1 MILGGMCGGAGP
13 ERPDPEV
20 PERARRRTFTAKYK
34 LEILAAYDAAADG
47 EKGALL
53 RREGLYSSHI
63 VAWRRARD
71 AGALAAL
78 AAPRGRK
85 PRDKR
90 DEQIAALSW
99 RSSDWS
105 RSWPRPASWWK
116 CRQNCTRSWR
126 RSPRAPTP
134 SRGRRRDRHRDRR
147 AGPEVG
153 VRAACEVLGA
163 AQAGYYRRHRKP
175 ATAAAGADPA
185 PGPPPAPGA
194 ERGRAASHPRPSLHS
209 DRFVDVSPTEVWA
222 TLLDEGVYLGS
233 ISTFYRLLRQAGE
246 SRERRRQATH
256 PATVKP
262 ELVATNRTVW
272 SWDITKLR
280 GPAKWT
286 YYYLYVILDIYS
298 RYVVGWMVA
307 TRESAALAEV
317 LIARPAPSRVSAADQ
332 LTIHADRGSS
342 MTSKPVAFLL
352 ADLGVTQSHCRPHV
366 SDDNPYSEAQF
377 KTLKYRPDFPDRF
390 ASIEAARLLCQ
401 NFFAWYNDEH
411 RHTGLGLHTPAD
423 VHYGTAEQPA
433 TSAPACSTAA
443 YAAHPERFVRK
454 PPEPPN
460 LPTASWINPPDDTE
474 EAAQ

>member
-1 MILGGMCGGAGP
+1 VT
-13 ERPDPEV
+13 D
-20 PERARRRTFTAKYK
+20 TAIA
-34 LEILAAYDAAADG
+34 ELA
-47 EKGALL
+47 
-53 RREGLYSSHI
+53 
-63 VAWRRARD
+63 
-71 AGALAAL
+71 
-78 AAPRGRK
+78 
-85 PRDKR
+85 
-90 DEQIAALSW
+90 
-99 RSSDWS
+99 
-105 RSWPRPASWWK
+105 
-116 CRQNCTRSWR
+116 
-126 RSPRAPTP
+126 
-134 SRGRRRDRHRDRR
+134 
-147 AGPEVG
+147 PEVG

-163 AQAGYYRRHRKP
+163 AQAGYYRRHRQS
-175 ATAAAGADPA
+175 
-185 PGPPPAPGA
+185 PPPQRPDPIPHRDRHQPRALTEA
-194 ERGRAASHPRPSLHS
+194 ERHAILDQLHS

-233 ISTFYRLLRQAGE
+233 ISTFYRLLGQAGE

-262 ELVATNRTVW
+262 ELVATAPNQVW

-286 YYYLYVILDIYS
+286 YHYLYVILDIYS

-307 TRESAALAEV
+307 TRESAALAKV
-317 LIARPAPSRVSAADQ
+317 LIRQTCANQGIRAEQ

-352 ADLGVTQSHCRPHV
+352 ADLGITQSHSRPHV

-390 ASIEAARLLCQ
+390 DSIEAARLFCRT
-401 NFFAWYNDEH
+401 FFAWYNDEH
-411 RHTGLGLHTPAD
+411 HHTGLGLHTAAD
-423 VHYGTAEQPA
+423 VHYGTAEQTRQKRA
-433 TSAPACSTAA
+433 GVLEGA

-454 PPEPPN
+454 PPRPPK